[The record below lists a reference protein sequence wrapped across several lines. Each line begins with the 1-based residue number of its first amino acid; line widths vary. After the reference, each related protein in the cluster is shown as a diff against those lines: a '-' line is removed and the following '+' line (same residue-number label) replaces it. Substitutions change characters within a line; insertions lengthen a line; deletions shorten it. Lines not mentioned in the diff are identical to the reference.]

1 MSSMLGS
8 GRSSSILILD
18 LTITDCLRFTG
29 PKMTLSEDM
38 LADEQQEAIT
48 TEGLEVNI
56 EPHNTAEAQNASTPK
71 DLEKSQ

>member
-1 MSSMLGS
+1 MLES

-18 LTITDCLRFTG
+18 LIATDYLRFTG

-38 LADEQQEAIT
+38 LTDEQQQAIT

-56 EPHNTAEAQNASTPK
+56 EPHNTAEEHKTSTPK
-71 DLEKSQ
+71 DLENSQ